1 MEGVS
6 GAEDGTLLVVVDDDD
21 DDDVEGLLRPSAV
34 SFNAK
39 VIVLVL
45 VLYFTSV

>member
-6 GAEDGTLLVVVDDDD
+6 GAEDGTLLVVVDDD

>member
-21 DDDVEGLLRPSAV
+21 DDVEGLLRPSAI